1 MKMKFLVN
9 KKLATRISIITTVII
24 LAGMLLLWLTV
35 SSNAASMVKHDIT
48 NQMTNAVE
56 SRAAII
62 DDYVAS
68 AEEYLTAFA
77 LGSEVHA
84 LLKDPEDPELLSIAQ
99 KYTEDFAAVKGIFE
113 GLYIATPDTY
123 VLTHTSEGA
132 IGMTTRSGDSLTEF
146 QDTILS
152 RHQLTNLGIM
162 ESPGTGSMILSMY
175 YPIFENERCVGYVGA
190 GVYASHL
197 MDSLLNLEIKGLPNS
212 EYIFLNAE
220 TGVYLYHPDEE
231 LLNTETTD
239 NGFLKI
245 ISRIQKNQSTEVGT
259 YSYTDENGEK
269 QLAVYKYLKD
279 RGWVF
284 MVRASNAEVYKSVTQ
299 VRILVGALCAMVAA
313 AVILVSV
320 FILRRVGKELM
331 VMENAI
337 EYLGDLDLQADRDL
351 EPFYGRSD
359 ELGLIAQT
367 IHHVCACLRKT
378 IDDVGRILGEMAKGN
393 FAVDVAKNEDY
404 YIGDFKTLA
413 ESLKTIQ
420 ANLTHLLR
428 DISQIADQVD
438 TSADQVSTEAQTLS
452 QGTLE
457 QTASINGLVSNITTI
472 TSQVQISAVRCGDAS
487 ELVDKA
493 TGYAASADEKMKQLT
508 ETTENIDKSSA
519 QIGGIL
525 KTIEDIAFQTN
536 ILSLNASIE
545 AARAG
550 DAGKGF
556 SVVAEEVRNLAE
568 RSAESA
574 QGTGILINRSLQDI
588 KTGTAS
594 TSDAVSAMLVI
605 TDCIQSIK
613 KLMDEIASASVQQ
626 SEMIT
631 SIERGIKEI
640 SETVQTNSYA
650 AEKSAEVSKELSD
663 QARTLNG
670 LLRQFNIR

>member
-1 MKMKFLVN
+1 MKFLVN
-9 KKLATRISIITTVII
+9 RKLATRISIITTAII

-56 SRAAII
+56 SRASII
-62 DDYVAS
+62 SDYVEA
-68 AEEYLTAFA
+68 AEEYLEAFA
-77 LGSEVHA
+77 LGNEVHN
-84 LLKDPEDPELLSIAQ
+84 LLKNPENPELLSSAQ

-132 IGMTTRSGDSLTEF
+132 IGITTRTGDSLTEF
-146 QDTILS
+146 QNTILS
-152 RHQLTNLGIM
+152 QRQLTNLGIM

-175 YPIFENERCVGYVGA
+175 YPIFENERCIGYVGA

-197 MDSLLNLEIKGLPNS
+197 MDSLLNLEIKGLPYS
-212 EYIFLNAE
+212 EYIFLNVE

-239 NGFLKI
+239 DGFLKI
-245 ISRIQKNQSTEVGT
+245 ISKIQKNQSTEVGT
-259 YSYTDENGEK
+259 HSYVDENGEK

-284 MVRASNAEVYKSVTQ
+284 MVRASAAEVYKSVTQ
-299 VRILVGALCAMVAA
+299 VKILVGILCAMVAA
-313 AVILVSV
+313 AVILVTV

-331 VMENAI
+331 LMESAI
-337 EYLGDLDLQADRDL
+337 EYLGNLDLHADRDL
-351 EPFYGRSD
+351 DPFYGRTD

-367 IHHVCACLRKT
+367 IHHVCTYMRKT
-378 IDDVGRILGEMAKGN
+378 IDDAGRILGEMAKGN
-393 FAVDVAKNEDY
+393 FAVDVVKNEAY
-404 YIGDFKTLA
+404 YIGDFKTLV

-420 ANLTHLLR
+420 GNLAHLLR

-438 TSADQVSTEAQTLS
+438 TSADQVSSEAQTLS

-457 QTASINGLVSNITTI
+457 QTVSISGLVSNITTI
-472 TSQVQISAVRCGDAS
+472 SSQVQVSAVRCGDAS
-487 ELVDKA
+487 DLVDKA
-493 TGYAASADEKMKQLT
+493 TGFAESADEKMKQLT
-508 ETTENIDKSSA
+508 ETTANIDKSSA

-568 RSAESA
+568 RSAEAA
-574 QGTGILINRSLQDI
+574 QGTGILIDRSLQDI

-594 TSDAVSAMLVI
+594 TGDAVSAMLVI
-605 TDCIQSIK
+605 SDCIQSIK
-613 KLMDEIASASVQQ
+613 KLMDEIASASIQQ

-631 SIERGIKEI
+631 SIEAGIKEI
-640 SETVQTNSYA
+640 SETVQTNSSA
-650 AEKSAEVSKELSD
+650 ADKSAEVSKTLSD
-663 QARTLNG
+663 QAKTLNG
-670 LLRQFNIR
+670 LLRQFSIK

>member
-1 MKMKFLVN
+1 MKFLVN

-640 SETVQTNSYA
+640 SETVQTTS
-650 AEKSAEVSKELSD
+650 
-663 QARTLNG
+663 
-670 LLRQFNIR
+670 

>member
-1 MKMKFLVN
+1 MKFLVN

-62 DDYVAS
+62 DDYVTS

>member
-1 MKMKFLVN
+1 
-9 KKLATRISIITTVII
+9 
-24 LAGMLLLWLTV
+24 
-35 SSNAASMVKHDIT
+35 
-48 NQMTNAVE
+48 
-56 SRAAII
+56 
-62 DDYVAS
+62 
-68 AEEYLTAFA
+68 
-77 LGSEVHA
+77 
-84 LLKDPEDPELLSIAQ
+84 
-99 KYTEDFAAVKGIFE
+99 
-113 GLYIATPDTY
+113 
-123 VLTHTSEGA
+123 
-132 IGMTTRSGDSLTEF
+132 
-146 QDTILS
+146 
-152 RHQLTNLGIM
+152 
-162 ESPGTGSMILSMY
+162 MY

-220 TGVYLYHPDEE
+220 TGVYLYHPDEV

-626 SEMIT
+626 PEMIT

>member
-1 MKMKFLVN
+1 MKFLVN

-62 DDYVAS
+62 DDYVTS

-420 ANLTHLLR
+420 ANLTHLLW

>member
-1 MKMKFLVN
+1 MKFLVN

-132 IGMTTRSGDSLTEF
+132 IRMTTRSGDSLTEF

-220 TGVYLYHPDEE
+220 TGVYLYHPDEV

-299 VRILVGALCAMVAA
+299 VRILVGALCAMVAV

>member
-1 MKMKFLVN
+1 
-9 KKLATRISIITTVII
+9 
-24 LAGMLLLWLTV
+24 
-35 SSNAASMVKHDIT
+35 
-48 NQMTNAVE
+48 
-56 SRAAII
+56 
-62 DDYVAS
+62 
-68 AEEYLTAFA
+68 
-77 LGSEVHA
+77 
-84 LLKDPEDPELLSIAQ
+84 
-99 KYTEDFAAVKGIFE
+99 
-113 GLYIATPDTY
+113 
-123 VLTHTSEGA
+123 
-132 IGMTTRSGDSLTEF
+132 MTTRSGDSLTEF

-220 TGVYLYHPDEE
+220 TGVYLYHPDEV

-245 ISRIQKNQSTEVGT
+245 ISWIQKNQSTEVVT

-299 VRILVGALCAMVAA
+299 VRILVGALCAMVAV

-404 YIGDFKTLA
+404 YIGDFKTFA

-472 TSQVQISAVRCGDAS
+472 SSQVQISAGRCGDAS

-574 QGTGILINRSLQDI
+574 QVTGILINRSLQYI

-626 SEMIT
+626 PEMIT

-650 AEKSAEVSKELSD
+650 AEKSAEVSIELSD

>member
-1 MKMKFLVN
+1 
-9 KKLATRISIITTVII
+9 
-24 LAGMLLLWLTV
+24 
-35 SSNAASMVKHDIT
+35 MVKHDIT

-220 TGVYLYHPDEE
+220 TGVYLYHPDEV

-299 VRILVGALCAMVAA
+299 VRILVGALCAMVAV

-320 FILRRVGKELM
+320 FILRQVGKELM

>member
-1 MKMKFLVN
+1 MKFLVN

-113 GLYIATPDTY
+113 GLYIATPNTC

-220 TGVYLYHPDEE
+220 TGVYLYHPDEV

-299 VRILVGALCAMVAA
+299 VRILVGALCAMVAV

-404 YIGDFKTLA
+404 YIGDFKTFA

-640 SETVQTNSYA
+640 YETVQTNSYA

>member
-1 MKMKFLVN
+1 M
-9 KKLATRISIITTVII
+9 
-24 LAGMLLLWLTV
+24 
-35 SSNAASMVKHDIT
+35 
-48 NQMTNAVE
+48 
-56 SRAAII
+56 
-62 DDYVAS
+62 
-68 AEEYLTAFA
+68 
-77 LGSEVHA
+77 
-84 LLKDPEDPELLSIAQ
+84 
-99 KYTEDFAAVKGIFE
+99 
-113 GLYIATPDTY
+113 
-123 VLTHTSEGA
+123 LTHTSEGA
-132 IGMTTRSGDSLTEF
+132 IRMTTRSGDSLTEF

-220 TGVYLYHPDEE
+220 TGVYLYHPDEV

-299 VRILVGALCAMVAA
+299 VRILVGALCAMVAV

-404 YIGDFKTLA
+404 YIGDFKTFA

-626 SEMIT
+626 PEMIT

>member
-1 MKMKFLVN
+1 
-9 KKLATRISIITTVII
+9 
-24 LAGMLLLWLTV
+24 
-35 SSNAASMVKHDIT
+35 
-48 NQMTNAVE
+48 
-56 SRAAII
+56 
-62 DDYVAS
+62 
-68 AEEYLTAFA
+68 
-77 LGSEVHA
+77 
-84 LLKDPEDPELLSIAQ
+84 
-99 KYTEDFAAVKGIFE
+99 
-113 GLYIATPDTY
+113 
-123 VLTHTSEGA
+123 
-132 IGMTTRSGDSLTEF
+132 MTTRSGDSLTEF

-220 TGVYLYHPDEE
+220 TGVYLYHPDEV

-299 VRILVGALCAMVAA
+299 VRILVGALCAMVAV

-404 YIGDFKTLA
+404 YIGDFKTFA

>member
-1 MKMKFLVN
+1 MKFLVN

-299 VRILVGALCAMVAA
+299 VRILVGALCAMVAV

>member
-1 MKMKFLVN
+1 MKFLVN

-220 TGVYLYHPDEE
+220 TGVYLYHPDEV

-299 VRILVGALCAMVAA
+299 VRILVGALCAMVAV

-404 YIGDFKTLA
+404 YIGDFKTFA

>member
-1 MKMKFLVN
+1 
-9 KKLATRISIITTVII
+9 
-24 LAGMLLLWLTV
+24 
-35 SSNAASMVKHDIT
+35 
-48 NQMTNAVE
+48 
-56 SRAAII
+56 
-62 DDYVAS
+62 
-68 AEEYLTAFA
+68 
-77 LGSEVHA
+77 
-84 LLKDPEDPELLSIAQ
+84 
-99 KYTEDFAAVKGIFE
+99 
-113 GLYIATPDTY
+113 
-123 VLTHTSEGA
+123 
-132 IGMTTRSGDSLTEF
+132 MTTRSGDSLTEF

-220 TGVYLYHPDEE
+220 TGVYLYHPDEV

-299 VRILVGALCAMVAA
+299 VRILVGALCAMVAV

-626 SEMIT
+626 PEMIT

>member
-1 MKMKFLVN
+1 
-9 KKLATRISIITTVII
+9 
-24 LAGMLLLWLTV
+24 
-35 SSNAASMVKHDIT
+35 
-48 NQMTNAVE
+48 
-56 SRAAII
+56 
-62 DDYVAS
+62 
-68 AEEYLTAFA
+68 
-77 LGSEVHA
+77 
-84 LLKDPEDPELLSIAQ
+84 
-99 KYTEDFAAVKGIFE
+99 
-113 GLYIATPDTY
+113 
-123 VLTHTSEGA
+123 
-132 IGMTTRSGDSLTEF
+132 MTTRSGDSLTEF

-220 TGVYLYHPDEE
+220 TGVYLYHPDEV

-299 VRILVGALCAMVAA
+299 VRILVGALCAMVAV

-493 TGYAASADEKMKQLT
+493 TGYAASADEKMAQLT
-508 ETTENIDKSSA
+508 EATKNIDKSST
-519 QIGGIL
+519 QIGSII

-626 SEMIT
+626 PEMIT

>member
-1 MKMKFLVN
+1 MKFLVN

-132 IGMTTRSGDSLTEF
+132 IRMTTRSGDSLTEF

-220 TGVYLYHPDEE
+220 TGVYLYHPDEV

-404 YIGDFKTLA
+404 YIGDFKTFA

>member
-1 MKMKFLVN
+1 
-9 KKLATRISIITTVII
+9 
-24 LAGMLLLWLTV
+24 
-35 SSNAASMVKHDIT
+35 MVKHDIT

-220 TGVYLYHPDEE
+220 TGVYLYHPDEV

-626 SEMIT
+626 PEMIT